1 MARRGGGKKDIAAQA
16 RAFVRSQTTI
26 GKARHGDKTGKIH
39 SIRTAQEM
47 TRALVRAGNAIK
59 DRHGISRIN
68 QITPAMAREYLQN
81 RAEAIGQKL
90 LDNERRALQLMSKPR
105 FSMQGV
111 KLERIRT
118 DAGIKRYPS
127 GRAYTREQVSMIAR
141 AQRGHNALATRIAAE
156 TGLRQHELYTLRPES
171 ERAASAHRTWA
182 VERFAGRE
190 GERYTV
196 VGKGG
201 LIREVLIPRDL
212 AAQLEAR
219 RLDAPRMVRDHGIR
233 YEQRYNIGAGRAWGR
248 SFASAAKRAIGWQR
262 GSHGIRHGY
271 AQERMKELQS
281 SGFLYRNALLIVS
294 QELGHFRPEI
304 TEIYLR

>member
-16 RAFVRSQTTI
+16 RSFVRAQTAI
-26 GKARHGDKTGKIH
+26 GEARHRDHSGKIH

-47 TRALVRAGNAIK
+47 TRALVRAGTAIK
-59 DRHGISRIN
+59 DRYGVARLS
-68 QITPAMAREYLQN
+68 QIAPAMAREYLQN
-81 RAEAIGQKL
+81 RAEVIGQKL
-90 LDNERRALQLMSKPR
+90 LDNERRALQMLDHSK
-105 FSMQGV
+105 FAMHGV

-118 DAGIKRYPS
+118 DAGITRYQS
-127 GRAYTREQVSMIAR
+127 GRAYTREQVSMIAG
-141 AQRGHNALATRIAAE
+141 AQREHNALATRIAYA
-156 TGLRQHELYTLRPES
+156 TGLRQHELYSLRPVV
-171 ERAASAHRTWA
+171 ERAASTHRKWSPQ
-182 VERFAGRE
+182 RFAGRE
-190 GERYTV
+190 GVKYTV

-219 RLDAPRMVRDHGIR
+219 RLDAPIIVRDQGIR
-233 YEQRYNIGAGRAWGR
+233 YEQRYAIGAGRGWGV
-248 SFASAAKRAIGWQR
+248 SFAAAAKRAIGWQR
-262 GSHGIRHGY
+262 GSHGLRHSY

-281 SGFLYRNALLIVS
+281 SGFLYRSALSVVS